1 VTNATD
7 KEFVG
12 IRLSCDEDFNYY
24 MDQSRM
30 TIVQEANMTGAP
42 DGKLPYPL
50 DGPALSKQDCATEDN
65 AACVA
70 CASTPHITRNM
81 RHIKLTHH
89 FLEKKTTDGTCI
101 VTKVRT
107 EDNNS
112 DIGTKRVPLP
122 LFISLTVG
130 LTSF

>member
-1 VTNATD
+1 MGW
-7 KEFVG
+7 K
-12 IRLSCDEDFNYY
+12 
-24 MDQSRM
+24 QSP
-30 TIVQEANMTGAP
+30 TVIE
-42 DGKLPYPL
+42 
-50 DGPALSKQDCATEDN
+50 EDN

-81 RHIKLTHH
+81 RHIELAHH
-89 FLEKKTTDGTCI
+89 FLKEKTTDGTCI

-122 LFISLTVG
+122 LFISLTSRLVNRE
-130 LTSF
+130 LRNNL